1 MNIGEILARAPVIPV
16 LTVAKLEHAVPLARA
31 LAAGGLG
38 VLEITLRTPC
48 ALDAIAAMRAAV
60 PDAIV
65 GVGTLTRPRS
75 SPRPSARAPSSA

>member
-1 MNIGEILARAPVIPV
+1 MDIGEILARAPVIPV

-48 ALDAIAAMRAAV
+48 ALDAKIGRASCRERV
-60 PDAIV
+60 
-65 GVGTLTRPRS
+65 
-75 SPRPSARAPSSA
+75 